1 MYIDITTKDE
11 LLAHESDIKE
21 LFLASFGKNISSDD
35 WKWLYIDN
43 PSGPAH
49 VSLFYDNNQLL
60 GHYAV
65 VPTLLKFKGET
76 FIAYRSMTTM
86 VHPDGRGRGLFLDLA
101 NRVYAALQDK
111 NVSLV
116 YGFPNKNVADAR
128 SKYLKWTLAESDK
141 IVDLQ
146 GSEILSDT
154 ELCEVLTAR
163 ADIEWDS
170 DEAKQAEW
178 RVSKPNTR
186 FICKPGFVAKLYEDA
201 FNILHLNKE
210 GLAHIEHDKK
220 YRLLVPAAFK
230 SEIMQ
235 ERAVFNYQFG
245 YRIFDE
251 KFNGAKIRTE
261 LIMSDVF

>member
-1 MYIDITTKDE
+1 MYVDITTKDE
-11 LLAHESDIKE
+11 LLSYESDIHD
-21 LFLASFGKNISSDD
+21 LFLASFGKAISSDD
-35 WKWLYIDN
+35 WRWLYIDN
-43 PSGPAH
+43 PTGPAH

-65 VPTLLKFKGET
+65 VPTLLTFKGES
-76 FIAYRSMTTM
+76 FLAYRSMTTM

-101 NRVYAALQDK
+101 NRVYAALQDR
-111 NVSLV
+111 NISLV

-128 SKYLKWTLAESDK
+128 SKYLKWTLAESDR
-141 IVDLQ
+141 IIDFL

-154 ELCEVLTAR
+154 ELCNVLTESS
-163 ADIEWDS
+163 DIEWDS
-170 DEAKQAEW
+170 NEVKQAKW
-178 RVSKPNTR
+178 RIEKPNTK
-186 FICKPGFVAKLYEDA
+186 FICKPGLVAKLYEDA

-210 GLAHIEHDKK
+210 GLDHIKPDNK

-230 SEIMQ
+230 AEIMQ

-251 KFNGAKIRTE
+251 KFNGARIRTE

>member
-1 MYIDITTKDE
+1 MYIDITTKNE

-21 LFLASFGKNISSDD
+21 LFLASFGKNISSND
-35 WKWLYIDN
+35 WRWLYIDN
-43 PSGPAH
+43 PTGPAH
-49 VSLFYDNNQLL
+49 ISLFYDNNQLL

-65 VPTLLKFKGET
+65 VPTLLKCKDES

-101 NRVYAALQDK
+101 NRVYAARQDK
-111 NVSLV
+111 NASLV

-128 SKYLKWTLAESDK
+128 SKYLKWTLTESDR
-141 IVDLQ
+141 IIDFL

-154 ELCEVLTAR
+154 ELCEVLTTR

-170 DEAKQAEW
+170 TETNQAEW
-178 RVSKPNTR
+178 RVKKPNTR
-186 FICKPGFVAKLYEDA
+186 FICKPGLVAKLYEDA
-201 FNILHLNKE
+201 FNILHLNRE
-210 GLAHIEHDKK
+210 GLDYIEHDKK

-230 SEIMQ
+230 PEVMQ

-245 YRIFDE
+245 FRIFDK
-251 KFNGAKIRTE
+251 KFSSAKIRTE

>member
-11 LLAHESDIKE
+11 LLSYESDIND
-21 LFLASFGKNISSDD
+21 LFLASFGKKISSDD

-43 PSGPAH
+43 PTGPAH

-65 VPTLLKFKGET
+65 VPTLLKFKDKT

-128 SKYLKWTLAESDK
+128 SKYLKWTLAESDR
-141 IVDLQ
+141 IVDFL
-146 GSEILSDT
+146 GSELISNT
-154 ELCEVLTAR
+154 ELCDVLTAR
-163 ADIEWDS
+163 EDIEWDS
-170 DEAKQAEW
+170 DSAQQAEW
-178 RVSKPNTR
+178 RVAKPNTK

-201 FNILHLNKE
+201 LNILHLNHE
-210 GLAHIEHDKK
+210 GLDHIEPDKV
-220 YRLLVPAAFK
+220 YRLMVPAKFK
-230 SEIMQ
+230 PEIMQ
-235 ERAVFNYQFG
+235 ERTIFSYQFG
-245 YRIFDE
+245 SRIFDS
-251 KFNGAKIRTE
+251 KFIGAKIRSE